1 MAFFKISY
9 EVGILICVF
18 AILIG
23 SQILAIHVEHWLSRA
38 KRQHSQKSSKL

>member
-9 EVGILICVF
+9 EVEILICVF

-23 SQILAIHVEHWLSRA
+23 SQIWQFMSNTGWAARSDDTVKNH
-38 KRQHSQKSSKL
+38 